1 MRLRAILLT
10 AILSLP
16 VFAVAQSELNEPATR
31 GTVFGGYSLLH
42 TGNGLGSGLGSSLGS
57 FGSGL
62 GSNNLNGWEGQ
73 GTFNFTRHFGVTAD
87 FSGNSH
93 QLAGFSAL
101 GFSVGTQEHMYN
113 MLFGPTVTGYFGKSS
128 VFGHALFGVAHS
140 SLSAGASLP
149 IIGGIS
155 APISG
160 GNAFAMAFGGGLDF
174 GLSRHFA
181 IRAAQV
187 DFVRTNF
194 NSLDSLTSGLTS
206 GLGTNNQNNF
216 RFSTGV
222 VWRF

>member
-16 VFAVAQSELNEPATR
+16 VFAMAQSEINGPATR

-42 TGNGLGSGLGSSLGS
+42 TNNSLGSGLGN
-57 FGSGL
+57 FGGL

-155 APISG
+155 QPISG
-160 GNAFAMAFGGGLDF
+160 GSAFAMAFGGGVDI
-174 GLSRHFA
+174 GLTQHFA

-194 NSLDSLTSGLTS
+194 NSLNALTSGLTS
-206 GLGTNNQNNF
+206 GIGSNNQNSF